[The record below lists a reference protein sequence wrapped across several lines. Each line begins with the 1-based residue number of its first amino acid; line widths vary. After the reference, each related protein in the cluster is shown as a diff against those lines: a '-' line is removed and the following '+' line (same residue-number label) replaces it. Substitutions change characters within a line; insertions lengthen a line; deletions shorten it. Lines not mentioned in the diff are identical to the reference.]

1 MTDVAEKRAH
11 HAAPPVPETPSERR
25 EVVRMRNLDLIL
37 EGRPVLTDVNLTVSE
52 FEFLSVVGPNGGGK
66 TTLIKLILG
75 LLQPSRGTVRVFG
88 ESPEAARHRIGY
100 LPQYV
105 HFDPLFPITVRDV
118 VMMGRLG
125 TGRRKWRFGKPD
137 REAAD
142 RAMRR
147 AHVEDLSE
155 RSFQALSG
163 GQRQRVLLA
172 RALATE
178 PELLLLDEPTA
189 NVDTFV
195 ESRLFE
201 TLRELNAH
209 MTILIVSHDLGV
221 VSSAVT
227 RVICVKQTVRVHPT
241 SELTG
246 DLVQELYGADMHMVQ
261 HDHNCAAAGGKR

>member
-1 MTDVAEKRAH
+1 MTDVAENRVQTG
-11 HAAPPVPETPSERR
+11 APPTSEKTVGR
-25 EVVRMRNLDLIL
+25 EVIRVRDLDLNL
-37 EGRPVLTDVNLTVSE
+37 EGRPVLRKVDLTVSE
-52 FEFLSVVGPNGGGK
+52 YEFLSVVGPNGGGK

-75 LLQPSRGTVRVFG
+75 LLQPSSGTVRVFG
-88 ESPEAARHRIGY
+88 KPPESVRRRIGY

-125 TGRRKWRFGKPD
+125 MGRRTWRFGKAD
-137 REAAD
+137 REAAL
-142 RAMRR
+142 RAMQR

-155 RSFQALSG
+155 RSFDALSG

-189 NVDTFV
+189 NVDTVV
-195 ESRLFE
+195 ENRLFE

-209 MTILIVSHDLGV
+209 MTILVVSHDLGV

-227 RVICVKQTVRVHPT
+227 RVICVKKTVRVHPT

-246 DLVQELYGADMHMVQ
+246 DLVRELYGADIHMVQ
-261 HDHNCAAAGGKR
+261 HDHNCAAARGME